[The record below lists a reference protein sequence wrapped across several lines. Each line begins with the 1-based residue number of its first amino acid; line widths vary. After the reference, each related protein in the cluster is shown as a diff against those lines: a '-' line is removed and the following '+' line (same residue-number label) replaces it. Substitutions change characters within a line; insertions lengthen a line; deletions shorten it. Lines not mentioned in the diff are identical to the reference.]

1 MKGET
6 SVKDL
11 AELERC
17 ERDVEVMKTGD
28 NVLTRGER
36 RERV

>member
-1 MKGET
+1 MKGEM

-17 ERDVEVMKTGD
+17 ERDAEVMKAGD
-28 NVLTRGER
+28 RALKR
-36 RERV
+36 RERQERV

>member
-1 MKGET
+1 MKGEM

-17 ERDVEVMKTGD
+17 ERDVEVMKAGD
-28 NVLTRGER
+28 RALKR
-36 RERV
+36 RERQERV

>member
-1 MKGET
+1 MKGEM

-17 ERDVEVMKTGD
+17 ERDVEVMKAEDRG
-28 NVLTRGER
+28 LTWSER
-36 RERV
+36 QKRV